1 MISLTD
7 DKLQFESTFTTNY
20 IAVFSLQNILEIK
33 YHSAKNCK
41 KHAKMNKAFSP
52 QTTVNSLVE
61 VCDTK
66 STLENT
72 CNFIFWI
79 KIPSFF
85 SIIFWLLHVY
95 YWKYESFRGLPL
107 LKSKYN
113 SNNQNN
119 CANNKKKK
127 TISVFDL
134 LKTVFIDSV

>member
-52 QTTVNSLVE
+52 QTL
-61 VCDTK
+61 
-66 STLENT
+66 
-72 CNFIFWI
+72 
-79 KIPSFF
+79 

-95 YWKYESFRGLPL
+95 YWKYESFRRLPL

-119 CANNKKKK
+119 VQITIKK

-134 LKTVFIDSV
+134 LKTVFIDSVWH